1 MPSAD
6 LTGRGFS
13 EVRDNIA
20 SSRGTMYVISD
31 GGKVCEVVVKVPI
44 RIDCGES
51 SELYRL
57 VRPKLTLLKMR
68 LEFSVFNNSLV
79 FTDSFA

>member
-1 MPSAD
+1 MSGILLYIKWYLPSAD

-31 GGKVCEVVVKVPI
+31 DGKGCEVVVKVPI
-44 RIDCGES
+44 RID
-51 SELYRL
+51 R
-57 VRPKLTLLKMR
+57 
-68 LEFSVFNNSLV
+68 
-79 FTDSFA
+79 A